1 MVQYHKVYVRLS
13 DSQLNKLKSA
23 AKNETGVTFR
33 MKIRTF
39 NRNNLPHEL
48 LLTITHKVKLKNAFK
63 NNMSTGIKLSKAQI
77 TKIF

>member
-1 MVQYHKVYVRLS
+1 
-13 DSQLNKLKSA
+13 
-23 AKNETGVTFR
+23 

-48 LLTITHKVKLKNAFK
+48 LLTITQKVKLKNAFK
-63 NNMSTGIKLSKAQI
+63 NNMPTGIKLSKAQI